1 MIPVGDNLEGTSK
14 GPVLNQI
21 VPVNEIEDEEDATTS
36 DGSEFVENTQVND
49 GGTELE
55 SEEEVSNEISVDR
68 NQRNME
74 FLKNSW
80 ANMADNEQDEA
91 LLLAELVRHDEQ
103 DNFQLVVSKRKQKRQ
118 KKLASQKKAYETRS
132 KVRNSSLS
140 K

>member
-1 MIPVGDNLEGTSK
+1 LIPVGDNLEGTSK